1 MMAKHLVIVSLVY
14 EFILTLLCSTQILM
28 RFLYPLAMNTIVKKY
43 IKSSLEACCDS
54 YFNWDSKC
62 VVNGGGSQ
70 AKTDTYLK
78 FYANYM
84 ENVCVQSCSKDDG
97 LAVEAN
103 CGGLASYW
111 LQTYD
116 SAKECCE
123 GKFFWLNQDLC
134 IAKSTGTESEEY
146 EGSGKWYVNVK
157 WDACVQDCSVDNG
170 DDCEGPPEWL
180 GKALY
185 DTKKQCCDTVL
196 FWLSDECY

>member
-1 MMAKHLVIVSLVY
+1 MTAAIGCTRQKPGHNLRLKWQTTAREIDWKWN
-14 EFILTLLCSTQILM
+14 
-28 RFLYPLAMNTIVKKY
+28 AN
-43 IKSSLEACCDS
+43 
-54 YFNWDSKC
+54 
-62 VVNGGGSQ
+62 
-70 AKTDTYLK
+70 TYL
-78 FYANYM
+78 FGRNLDT
-84 ENVCVQSCSKDDG
+84 NLLNG
-97 LAVEAN
+97 F
-103 CGGLASYW
+103 
-111 LQTYD
+111 
-116 SAKECCE
+116 